1 MLKAKR
7 SNNKAAYIAALFFY
21 LRRSFILFLF
31 IAILSFF
38 VWVAIKSTHP
48 CLPSEKRPLI
58 LYSNQCKDDLKLVY
72 LRAIE
77 SANSSLFLVIYGL
90 TAPDIIKALQKKIE
104 EGIVVRVFYDT
115 GGSKGIES
123 HLPKEVAFPI
133 KSSGLMH
140 KKILVVDEIRVF
152 MGSAN
157 LTESSLHMHDN
168 LVLGCYHKG
177 LSTFLQT
184 SLDPSYQFTIQGQD
198 LELWSLP
205 EQEKKAIGRILDE
218 INKAKNSLRVCMFTF
233 TSKEIANALLEAKKR
248 GVKIEVAF
256 DFYSA
261 RGASKQNLETLQKEN
276 IATFTSKGGKL
287 LHHKWCLIDEKTLIL
302 GSTNWT
308 GSAFSKNDDCLIFL
322 EGLLPQQIQ
331 MMETIWNTLDL
342 D

>member
-140 KKILVVDEIRVF
+140 KKIRVF